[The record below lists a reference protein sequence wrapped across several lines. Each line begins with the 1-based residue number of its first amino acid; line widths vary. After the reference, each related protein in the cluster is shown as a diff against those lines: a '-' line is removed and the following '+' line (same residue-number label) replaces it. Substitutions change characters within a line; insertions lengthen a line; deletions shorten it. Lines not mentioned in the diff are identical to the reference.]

1 MREGG
6 YTLVELLVVLAIM
19 GLLAVVAM
27 PLMSGP
33 TERLQAKAAARALA
47 EQLRAA
53 RELAINRS
61 STQRVAIEPRLAPK
75 GVTLSFRGPL
85 RNEIDFF
92 ADGSASGGTI
102 LVSSGGTQ
110 HRVSVQWPTGRIAI
124 ND

>member
-1 MREGG
+1 
-6 YTLVELLVVLAIM
+6 M